1 MECPWTGGNGKRV
14 ECFIFQVNGVRLRAS
29 CFAELH
35 SVGFHAFKRVM
46 GLFRRIM
53 GALFNG
59 PPSKPE
65 EIVFEPIDGPL
76 DVPSTLPPSA
86 QQPFLSKR
94 GILQRVALAELMP
107 RVPSQWKRAGDWTPE
122 RLVELPVEARLDV
135 GAERPL
141 AFSLRYLVRQYPEHF
156 RDPGA
161 TERDVGFDLSL
172 EPFREP
178 PPLQADIPL
187 ESFAEAEQERG
198 TFSDWEEELRASKLT
213 TAEARETMKALRG
226 VRLPPSEGANPAAF
240 EAVLEQKNIAD
251 SQPLSSRA
259 TPKKATPA
267 TGSNSRLRKI
277 LEAYAES
284 VPEAE
289 RAPASEAARVAVE
302 VPAKRQVLEAPA
314 RSFVPGTETASD
326 WARMDVA
333 SSAEARAAHGKMGLA
348 SQMQGEARVALPQ
361 TRFEELG
368 LSLSRFPEVRGFAL
382 WLEQDALQTGEL
394 GFDARGSLMRAR
406 LEKMLENGFL
416 GQRGQDGFLSVTVHQ
431 ATGGISIFGGG
442 SCLVAVAH
450 QTEGMPA
457 HLRAWLCGWVSQPLR
472 G

>member
-1 MECPWTGGNGKRV
+1 MESARDLVVLQGCAKR
-14 ECFIFQVNGVRLRAS
+14 
-29 CFAELH
+29 
-35 SVGFHAFKRVM
+35 GFTLFKGVM

-65 EIVFEPIDGPL
+65 EIVFEPIDGPM
-76 DVPSTLPPSA
+76 DAPSTQSLFST
-86 QQPFLSKR
+86 KR
-94 GILQRVALAELMP
+94 GILQRVSLAELMP
-107 RVPSQWKRAGDWTPE
+107 RVPSQWKRSGDWTPE
-122 RLVELPVEARLDV
+122 RLIELPVEARLDV

-141 AFSLRYLVRQYPEHF
+141 AFSLRYLARQYPEHF
-156 RDPGA
+156 RDPSA
-161 TERDVGFDLSL
+161 SELDVGFDLSL
-172 EPFREP
+172 EPLREP
-178 PPLQADIPL
+178 QPLQADIPL

-198 TFSDWEEELRASKLT
+198 TFSDWEEELRASKKT

-226 VRLPPSEGANPAAF
+226 VRLPPPEGPNPEAF
-240 EAVLEQKNIAD
+240 EAVMEQKNTAD
-251 SQPLSSRA
+251 SQPLSSRGSQ
-259 TPKKATPA
+259 KKAPAA

-289 RAPASEAARVAVE
+289 RVTPPEPASAAVE
-302 VPAKRQVLEAPA
+302 LPAKRQLLEMPA
-314 RSFVPGTETASD
+314 RTRASGTESATD
-326 WARMDVA
+326 WAKMDLGSAVEARSLRAKNELA
-333 SSAEARAAHGKMGLA
+333 SEVHAEARI
-348 SQMQGEARVALPQ
+348 ALPH

-382 WLEQDALQTGEL
+382 WLGQDALQTGEL
-394 GFDARGSLMRAR
+394 GFDARGSLIRPR

-442 SCLVAVAH
+442 PCLVAVAH
-450 QTEGMPA
+450 HTEGMPA

>member
-1 MECPWTGGNGKRV
+1 
-14 ECFIFQVNGVRLRAS
+14 
-29 CFAELH
+29 
-35 SVGFHAFKRVM
+35 M

-53 GALFNG
+53 GAFFNG

-65 EIVFEPIDGPL
+65 EIVFEPIDGPH

-94 GILQRVALAELMP
+94 WILQRVALGELMP

-161 TERDVGFDLSL
+161 SERDVGFDLSL
-172 EPFREP
+172 EPLKEP
-178 PPLQADIPL
+178 TPLQTDIPL

-226 VRLPPSEGANPAAF
+226 VRLPPPEGASPAAF
-240 EAVLEQKNIAD
+240 EAVLEQKNVED
-251 SQPLSSRA
+251 SQPLSSRGA
-259 TPKKATPA
+259 PKKAPPA
-267 TGSNSRLRKI
+267 TGANSRLRKI

-284 VPEAE
+284 VPETE
-289 RAPASEAARVAVE
+289 RVTGPEPASVAVE
-302 VPAKRQVLEAPA
+302 VPAKRQGLEAPA
-314 RSFVPGTETASD
+314 RPLVSATETASD
-326 WARMDVA
+326 WARMDLGSGV
-333 SSAEARAAHGKMGLA
+333 EARSVRGKMGLA
-348 SQMQGEARVALPQ
+348 SQPQGEGRVALPQ

-394 GFDARGSLMRAR
+394 GFDAQGALIRAR

-416 GQRGQDGFLSVTVHQ
+416 GQRGQDGFLSVTVHS

-442 SCLVAVAH
+442 PCLVAVAH
-450 QTEGMPA
+450 HTEGMPA

>member
-1 MECPWTGGNGKRV
+1 
-14 ECFIFQVNGVRLRAS
+14 
-29 CFAELH
+29 
-35 SVGFHAFKRVM
+35 M

-53 GALFNG
+53 GAYFNG

-86 QQPFLSKR
+86 QHPFLSKR

-161 TERDVGFDLSL
+161 AERDVGFDLSL
-172 EPFREP
+172 EPIREP
-178 PPLQADIPL
+178 LPQQTDIPL

-226 VRLPPSEGANPAAF
+226 VRLPPPEGPTPAAF

-251 SQPLSSRA
+251 SQPLSSRGA
-259 TPKKATPA
+259 PKTAPPA

-289 RAPASEAARVAVE
+289 RVALPEPARVAVE
-302 VPAKRQVLEAPA
+302 VPAKRQVLEETPA
-314 RSFVPGTETASD
+314 RPLVSGTEKASD
-326 WARMDVA
+326 WARMDPG
-333 SSAEARAAHGKMGLA
+333 SSVEARSVRGKMGLA
-348 SQMQGEARVALPQ
+348 SQTQGEARVALPQ

-382 WLEQDALQTGEL
+382 WLDQDALQTGEL